1 MSLLS
6 RLRRRSSAAPQA
18 SVAGCPDAD
27 SSETRAALEQANE
40 QFKTGDLEAARS
52 SFSRVIELDPR
63 CAQGYYMLSAIA
75 VQDGDVESASG
86 LVQRAIRMEPS
97 NADFHFGLANIY
109 VSQGKLAEAIRE
121 YQDATRLRPDL
132 PEWRLEL
139 AATLIRADRL
149 AEAIASYE
157 GGLKAGPPDARAY
170 FDLGDALLKRRLLN
184 EAEQAFRQAA
194 IMAPDSGGI
203 QFYLAV
209 VYREQHRPADAEAAA
224 RKAIAVAPDM
234 PQGWFA
240 LGGALM
246 RQAKPV
252 EAVEHYREAISLMP
266 EYEAAW
272 DGLLFAMNY
281 SDQWSPREL
290 FDAHVKW
297 GQRSPEVGSMPIP
310 SSHRVANHRIR
321 IGYLSADF
329 RQHPVSHFIEP
340 VLRHHDGDR
349 FEIFCYHSDAR
360 EDSITTRLTGWVKH
374 WRSVGDASD
383 DDLERMLREDDLD
396 ILVELS
402 GHSDGHR
409 LGVLARRVAPIQVT
423 YLGYPNT
430 TGLRAIDYRITDG
443 HADPPGESDEL
454 HVERLVRLPTTFL
467 CYSPPEEASGL
478 PIAPFQRKG
487 YVTFCSF
494 NNFAKISPTCMA
506 LWVRVL
512 SAVPNSKLLIKT
524 FGLQEQGLRR
534 TLLEQLERAGADSDR
549 ISIAVPKRSHRD
561 HMETYGE
568 ADIALDTFP
577 YNGTTTTLDALWM
590 GVPVISLAGDRH
602 ASRVGLSILSTVG
615 LTEFATQTPD
625 QYVAAAVE
633 LAGDPDKLGLL
644 HRSLR
649 ERLAGSPLT
658 DGRRFTA
665 ALEEAYLEIWN
676 EVARTSQTRR
686 VQSLEE

>member
-6 RLRRRSSAAPQA
+6 RLRRRSSTASQA
-18 SVAGCPDAD
+18 SVAGCPDTD
-27 SSETRAALEQANE
+27 PSETRAALELANE
-40 QFKTGDLEAARS
+40 QFETGDLEAARA

-75 VQDGDVESASG
+75 VQDGDVEYASG
-86 LVQRAIRMEPS
+86 LVQRAIRMEPR

-109 VSQGKLAEAIRE
+109 ASQGKLAEAIRE

-149 AEAIASYE
+149 AEAIAAYE

-281 SDQWSPREL
+281 SDHWNPREI

-297 GQRSPEVGSMPIP
+297 GRRSPEVGSMPIP
-310 SSHRVANHRIR
+310 ASHRVANHRIR

-360 EDSITTRLTGWVKH
+360 EDPITTRLRGWVNN
-374 WRSVGDASD
+374 WRSVGGASD
-383 DDLERMLREDDLD
+383 DDLERVLREDGLD

-443 HADPPGESDEL
+443 RADPPGESDEL

-467 CYSPPEEASGL
+467 CYSPPEAGSGL
-478 PIAPFQRKG
+478 PIGPFQRKE

-494 NNFAKISPTCMA
+494 NNLAKISPTCMA

-534 TLLEQLERAGADSDR
+534 TLLERLRCAGADSDR
-549 ISIAVPKRSHRD
+549 VSIAVPKRSHRD
-561 HMETYGE
+561 HMEAYGE

-615 LTEFATQTPD
+615 LTEFATRTPD

-633 LAGDPDKLGLL
+633 LAGNPDKLDLL

-676 EVARTSQTRR
+676 EVP
-686 VQSLEE
+686 